1 MPLFGKKKT
10 EKRTEFRREEGQ
22 IPEIPADAELESIK
36 RELEFP
42 EPELPEMPEM
52 PSSRLTPPGEF
63 IGEEVTRPSTM
74 PRPPQTRQPMAE
86 KTEMPSRSF
95 VREIKPKMREPIFV
109 KIDKFKEAVESL
121 ETINKKIQELN
132 DLMMKI
138 KETRA
143 REEEEITKWEMEI
156 QEIKSRLTIIDQKLF
171 SKLE

>member
-86 KTEMPSRSF
+86 NRNALKKLCKR
-95 VREIKPKMREPIFV
+95 
-109 KIDKFKEAVESL
+109 
-121 ETINKKIQELN
+121 NKAKNE
-132 DLMMKI
+132 
-138 KETRA
+138 RA
-143 REEEEITKWEMEI
+143 YFR
-156 QEIKSRLTIIDQKLF
+156 
-171 SKLE
+171 